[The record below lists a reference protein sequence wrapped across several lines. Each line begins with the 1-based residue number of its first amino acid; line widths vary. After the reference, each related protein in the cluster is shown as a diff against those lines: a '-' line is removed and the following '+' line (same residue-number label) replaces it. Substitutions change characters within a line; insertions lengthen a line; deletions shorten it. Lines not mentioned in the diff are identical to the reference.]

1 MPERTQTPP
10 AAKLSAD
17 DLAAA
22 LAPHS
27 SSPTGKSLSV
37 TGLRKSYAG
46 TTVVDGVDMEIAA
59 GEFVTFLGSSG
70 SGKTTTL
77 MMLAGFTEPD
87 SGSVAV
93 DGHDVTGLN
102 PAKRDFGFVFQQYLL
117 FPHMTVTENVAFP
130 LQLRGVDKAEIRR
143 RVGETLEA
151 AGLSKFAGRKPREL
165 SGGQQQRV
173 ALCRVLVYRPP
184 IVLMDEPLGA
194 LDKRLRDQMQTEIKS
209 IQRELG
215 LTVVYVTH
223 DQEEALVL
231 SDRIAIMKDGRIEQF
246 DTPAACSNAPAPRSW
261 PTSWAPPTS
270 SPARSRTVERTTAPR
285 YGWTPAVCSRPAPT
299 PACPD
304 RACAPRYGRA
314 SCAWSVPRRAAVP
327 APSRRPST
335 SAHSPGSPFAWTV
348 PLRERR
354 RCGSRPPLYRRA
366 RASGCVSPPT
376 GTTSA
381 SSTPRTGDEPW
392 PAPLS
397 HPPRRG

>member
-1 MPERTQTPP
+1 MPEP
-10 AAKLSAD
+10 ATSLTGGRLSAD

-22 LAPHS
+22 VAPRS
-27 SSPTGKSLSV
+27 SSRTGKSLSV
-37 TGLRKSYAG
+37 SGLRKSYSG

-87 SGSVAV
+87 SGTIAV
-93 DGHDVTGLN
+93 DGRDITRLN
-102 PAKRDFGFVFQQYLL
+102 PGKRDFGFVFQQYLL
-117 FPHMTVTENVAFP
+117 FPHMTVSENVAFP
-130 LQLRGVDKAEIRR
+130 LQLRGVSKTEIRR

-194 LDKRLRDQMQTEIKS
+194 LDKKLRDQMQTEIKS

-223 DQEEALVL
+223 DQEEALVM

-246 DTPAACSNAPAPRSW
+246 DTPRGLFERP
-261 PTSWAPPTS
+261 S
-270 SPARSRTVERTTAPR
+270 SPFVADFLGAANFLTGKVEEPGGDGSTRVRLDTGGVLKARAHPYAPGQR
-285 YGWTPAVCSRPAPT
+285 V
-299 PACPD
+299 
-304 RACAPRYGRA
+304 
-314 SCAWSVPRRAAVP
+314 RAAV
-327 APSRRPST
+327 RPSKLRLV
-335 SAHSPGSPFAWTV
+335 SAEESCCSGTVETAVYCGSLTRVTVRLDGAAPGTP
-348 PLRERR
+348 PLRIET
-354 RCGSRPPLYRRA
+354 A
-366 RASGCVSPPT
+366 HT
-376 GTTSA
+376 
-381 SSTPRTGDEPW
+381 
-392 PAPLS
+392 
-397 HPPRRG
+397 PPRPGERVCVTADREDVSVFDETDGG